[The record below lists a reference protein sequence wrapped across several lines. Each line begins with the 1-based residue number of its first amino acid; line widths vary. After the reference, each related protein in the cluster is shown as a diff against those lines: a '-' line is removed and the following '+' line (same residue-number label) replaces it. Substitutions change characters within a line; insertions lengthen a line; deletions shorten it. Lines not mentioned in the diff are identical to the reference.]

1 MHSLL
6 FSHGTFSYEGTI
18 FGKCKGH
25 TSYTLH
31 KRNHQGRRNKKKQ
44 LIRGMFNNVE
54 KFSKTTQAKEKDR
67 TSVKFRVKT
76 THSSQDYS
84 QPS

>member
-1 MHSLL
+1 MEIMEIREK
-6 FSHGTFSYEGTI
+6 FW
-18 FGKCKGH
+18 GK
-25 TSYTLH
+25 YL
-31 KRNHQGRRNKKKQ
+31 
-44 LIRGMFNNVE
+44 E